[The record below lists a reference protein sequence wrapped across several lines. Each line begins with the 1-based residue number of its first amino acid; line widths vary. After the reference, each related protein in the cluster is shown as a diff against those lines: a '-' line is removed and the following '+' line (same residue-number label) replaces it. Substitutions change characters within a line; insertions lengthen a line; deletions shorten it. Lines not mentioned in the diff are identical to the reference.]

1 MASGPATF
9 EPSPNSDV
17 ETKSPAAPSP
27 LAGEGEGEGSTN
39 SPEFAPAKTQRSRNF
54 ARTMR
59 KEPSAAERA
68 IWKIVRGKRLE
79 GFKFK
84 RQQPLGPYI
93 VDMVCLAKRLIIEA
107 DGGHHNE
114 SIQDSV
120 RDAWL
125 NAQGFRVLR
134 FWNHDILRNGQMLED
149 TILRELFAGGQQH
162 LREHVEYRIWPHSPR
177 HPGSAGAAPE

>member
-1 MASGPATF
+1 
-9 EPSPNSDV
+9 
-17 ETKSPAAPSP
+17 
-27 LAGEGEGEGSTN
+27 
-39 SPEFAPAKTQRSRNF
+39 
-54 ARTMR
+54 MR
-59 KEPSAAERA
+59 KEPTAAERA
-68 IWKIVRGKRLE
+68 LWKIVRGKRLE

-134 FWNHDILRNGQMLED
+134 FWNHDILRNGQMVED
-149 TILRELFAGGQQH
+149 TILRELFAD
-162 LREHVEYRIWPHSPR
+162 EKDWS
-177 HPGSAGAAPE
+177 